1 VLDRAFSTERGKKML
16 EWSPPQ
22 PTLAEIRAQYGR
34 KLSDEELL
42 LRYLIPEPDVDA
54 MYAAA
59 TPIEPV
65 FPAASAGELGW
76 IKDVIEKRGPSTLS
90 ATRGDVTVELRR

>member
-1 VLDRAFSTERGKKML
+1 
-16 EWSPPQ
+16 
-22 PTLAEIRAQYGR
+22 
-34 KLSDEELL
+34 
-42 LRYLIPEPDVDA
+42 

-59 TPIEPV
+59 TAIEPV

>member
-1 VLDRAFSTERGKKML
+1 MLD
-16 EWSPPQ
+16 WSPPQ
-22 PTLAEIRAQYGR
+22 PTLREIRAQYGE
-34 KLSDEELL
+34 KISDEELL

-65 FPAASAGELGW
+65 FPASDDLGW
-76 IKDVIEKRGPSTLS
+76 IKDVIAKRGPSQLS
-90 ATRGDVTVELRR
+90 ATRGDVTVDLRR